1 MAYYLVLKSV
11 GNNFKNVGVY
21 TAPSI
26 TAMKKRIQKQVDTGK
41 KPRGEYV
48 VLSNSALKNQQYY
61 MKSKKK
67 K

>member
-11 GNNFKNVGVY
+11 GNNFKHAGVY
-21 TAPSI
+21 SAPSI

-41 KPRGEYV
+41 KLRGQYL
-48 VLSNSALKNQQYY
+48 VLSNSALKNSQYY

>member
-1 MAYYLVLKSV
+1 MAIYLVLKSV
-11 GNNFKNVGVY
+11 GNNFKNAGVY
-21 TAPSI
+21 RASSI
-26 TAMKKRIQKQVDTGK
+26 SAMKKKIQKMVDTGK
-41 KPRGEYV
+41 KQRGQYV

>member
-21 TAPSI
+21 RASSI

-67 K
+67 